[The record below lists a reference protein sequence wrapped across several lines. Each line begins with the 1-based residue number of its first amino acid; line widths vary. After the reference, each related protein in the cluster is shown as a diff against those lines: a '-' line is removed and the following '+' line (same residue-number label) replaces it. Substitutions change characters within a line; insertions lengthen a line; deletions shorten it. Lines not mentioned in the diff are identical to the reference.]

1 MSELSK
7 RNPRPIKLSP
17 KTPKNDESEAP
28 EVRDEK
34 PTNAWRDLSPQ
45 SAAIIEAF
53 DGLLYICSQDYE
65 IEFMNKQS
73 IDRTGH
79 NAVGQKCYK
88 ALHDLEDVCP
98 WCVND
103 SVFRGETVRW
113 EIRSPKDNRWY
124 YVVNT
129 PIRNSDGSMSKMA
142 MIQDITERKET
153 EEALRQAEENYR
165 SIFENAVEGIFR
177 SSPDGRLIYVNPA
190 FAKIFGYQSPEEV
203 LASITDIDHQIYV
216 DPDRRAIFKRLM
228 EESGRV
234 RGFEH
239 QAYRKDRSR
248 MWISIK
254 ARAVKDGK
262 GAVHYYEGFI
272 DDITAR
278 KEAEESLNKAR
289 HELERKVEERT
300 RELAQA
306 NEELRSRLAQL
317 ERTEAALQTERQ
329 RLYALLDG
337 LPVGVHL
344 VAPDYTIRF
353 ANRTFWETFGGKNTN
368 HHCYEL
374 IHGSEKPCGDC
385 HSAQVFETGIPQRFE
400 DNLPNGMILQVSSY
414 PFADL
419 DGSPLV
425 LTMGI
430 DITEQKL
437 AEEKL
442 QDSENRFRQLIEQA
456 ADAIFLHDQGRII
469 EVNQRACDS
478 LGYTREE
485 LLNMSVL
492 DLEVENASEDLI
504 RNWQQGIAPLTISGT
519 HRRKDG
525 STFPVEVRA
534 GNIDYGGRR
543 LRLALVRDI
552 SERRQAELALKESEE
567 KYRLLVRQ
575 IPAVVYQGYTD
586 WRVDF
591 FDRKAEPL
599 TGHLIEEFNSGA
611 VKWVDLIVPE
621 DLAEARRIFIAA
633 LRGDGSYVRC
643 YRIKSKVGGM
653 RWIQERGQIYCDDA
667 GKIEYVKGV
676 FFDITERQQAE
687 MKLQQSEQDLHYL
700 AGQLLTAQERERQRI
715 SRDLHDDLGQS
726 LLLLKLQLRV
736 IEKAAPDNAVEL
748 KQDLLT
754 QITAID
760 DIVDNVRRFSRDL
773 RPGVL
778 DDLGLMAALKHLL
791 EDFRAL
797 HNIQFSL
804 DLDDVGEMLSPQAQ
818 IIIYRI
824 FQESLTNIGK
834 YAQASRV
841 AVKIKQENGEIS
853 FSVEDNGKGFD
864 LAQVRSL
871 DVAKRGLGLT
881 SMEERVRMMG
891 GTFEISS
898 RPGDGTR
905 IAFRVR
911 TSSVDSSLGA
921 EA

>member
-1 MSELSK
+1 
-7 RNPRPIKLSP
+7 
-17 KTPKNDESEAP
+17 
-28 EVRDEK
+28 
-34 PTNAWRDLSPQ
+34 
-45 SAAIIEAF
+45 
-53 DGLLYICSQDYE
+53 
-65 IEFMNKQS
+65 
-73 IDRTGH
+73 
-79 NAVGQKCYK
+79 
-88 ALHDLEDVCP
+88 
-98 WCVND
+98 
-103 SVFRGETVRW
+103 
-113 EIRSPKDNRWY
+113 
-124 YVVNT
+124 
-129 PIRNSDGSMSKMA
+129 
-142 MIQDITERKET
+142 
-153 EEALRQAEENYR
+153 
-165 SIFENAVEGIFR
+165 
-177 SSPDGRLIYVNPA
+177 
-190 FAKIFGYQSPEEV
+190 
-203 LASITDIDHQIYV
+203 
-216 DPDRRAIFKRLM
+216 
-228 EESGRV
+228 
-234 RGFEH
+234 
-239 QAYRKDRSR
+239 
-248 MWISIK
+248 
-254 ARAVKDGK
+254 
-262 GAVHYYEGFI
+262 
-272 DDITAR
+272 
-278 KEAEESLNKAR
+278 
-289 HELERKVEERT
+289 
-300 RELAQA
+300 
-306 NEELRSRLAQL
+306 
-317 ERTEAALQTERQ
+317 
-329 RLYALLDG
+329 
-337 LPVGVHL
+337 
-344 VAPDYTIRF
+344 
-353 ANRTFWETFGGKNTN
+353 
-368 HHCYEL
+368 
-374 IHGSEKPCGDC
+374 
-385 HSAQVFETGIPQRFE
+385 
-400 DNLPNGMILQVSSY
+400 
-414 PFADL
+414 
-419 DGSPLV
+419 
-425 LTMGI
+425 
-430 DITEQKL
+430 
-437 AEEKL
+437 
-442 QDSENRFRQLIEQA
+442 
-456 ADAIFLHDQGRII
+456 
-469 EVNQRACDS
+469 
-478 LGYTREE
+478 YTREE

-504 RNWQQGIAPLTISGT
+504 RNWQQGVAPLTISGT

-567 KYRLLVRQ
+567 KYRLLVKQ
-575 IPAVVYQGYTD
+575 IPAVVYQGYAD
-586 WRVDF
+586 WRIDF
-591 FDRKAEPL
+591 FDRKVEPL
-599 TGHLIEEFNSGA
+599 TGYLIEEFNSGV

-687 MKLQQSEQDLHYL
+687 IKLQQSEQDLHYL

-736 IEKAAPDNAVEL
+736 IEKAAPDNAVEW

-818 IIIYRI
+818 IILYRVL
-824 FQESLTNIGK
+824 QESLTNIAK
-834 YAQASRV
+834 YAQASQV
-841 AVKIKQENGEIS
+841 AVRIKQENGEIS

-871 DVAKRGLGLT
+871 EVTKRGLGLT
-881 SMEERVRMMG
+881 SMEERVRMLG

-898 RPGDGTR
+898 RPGIGTR
-905 IAFRVR
+905 IAFKVR